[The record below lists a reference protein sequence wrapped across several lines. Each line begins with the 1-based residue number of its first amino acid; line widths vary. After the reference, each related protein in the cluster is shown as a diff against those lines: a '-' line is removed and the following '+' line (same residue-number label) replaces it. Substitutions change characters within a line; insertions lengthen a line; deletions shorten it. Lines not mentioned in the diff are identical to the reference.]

1 MSYHEY
7 RYGNNVLFVDKD
19 ELIELATNFNVLS
32 SDNKGSDIHIEN
44 VLKELNEK
52 ISKTHDVEVALKN

>member
-32 SDNKGSDIHIEN
+32 YDNKGSDIHIEN

>member
-7 RYGNNVLFVDKD
+7 RFGNNMLFVDKE
-19 ELIELATNFNVLS
+19 ELIELATNFSVLS
-32 SDNKGSDIHIEN
+32 KNIEGNDIHIEN

-52 ISKTHDVEVALKN
+52 ISKTHDVEVALKD

>member
-7 RYGNNVLFVDKD
+7 RFGNNVLFVDKD

-32 SDNKGSDIHIEN
+32 KDNDGDDIHIEN
-44 VLKELNEK
+44 ILK
-52 ISKTHDVEVALKN
+52 

>member
-7 RYGNNVLFVDKD
+7 RYGNNVLFVDKE

-32 SDNKGSDIHIEN
+32 KDSGGNDIHIEN

-52 ISKTHDVEVALKN
+52 ISKTHDVEVALKK

>member
-7 RYGNNVLFVDKD
+7 RYGNNVLFVDKE

-32 SDNKGSDIHIEN
+32 KDNGGNDIHIEN

-52 ISKTHDVEVALKN
+52 ISKTHDVEVALKK

>member
-32 SDNKGSDIHIEN
+32 KDNDGDDIHIEN
-44 VLKELNEK
+44 ILKELNEK
-52 ISKTHDVEVALKN
+52 ISKTHDVEVALKK

>member
-19 ELIELATNFNVLS
+19 ELIELATNFNVPS
-32 SDNKGSDIHIEN
+32 KDNSGSDIHIEN

-52 ISKTHDVEVALKN
+52 ISKTHDVEVALKK

>member
-7 RYGNNVLFVDKD
+7 RFGNNVLFVDKE

-32 SDNKGSDIHIEN
+32 KNIEGNDIHIEN

>member
-7 RYGNNVLFVDKD
+7 RYGDNVLFVDKD
-19 ELIELATNFNVLS
+19 ELIELATKFNVLS
-32 SDNKGSDIHIEN
+32 NDNEGRDIHIEN

>member
-7 RYGNNVLFVDKD
+7 RFGNNMLFVDKE

-32 SDNKGSDIHIEN
+32 KDTEGNDIHIEN
-44 VLKELNEK
+44 VIKELNEK

>member
-7 RYGNNVLFVDKD
+7 RFGNNVLFVDKE

-32 SDNKGSDIHIEN
+32 KDIEGNDIHIEN

>member
-7 RYGNNVLFVDKD
+7 RFGNNMLFVDKE

-32 SDNKGSDIHIEN
+32 KDTEGNDIHIEN